1 MKNRIQ
7 DMVVI
12 KNKEDLLMKKN
23 MNKKEIKNLAKQI
36 AKAESTIQNSTD
48 QKERK
53 YAMDTIIALSS
64 KLSSL
69 EEIERVDEMVQKILK
84 NNS

>member
-1 MKNRIQ
+1 
-7 DMVVI
+7 
-12 KNKEDLLMKKN
+12 

-36 AKAESTIQNSTD
+36 AKAESIIQNSTD

-69 EEIERVDEMVQKILK
+69 EEIECVDEMVQKILK

>member
-1 MKNRIQ
+1 
-7 DMVVI
+7 
-12 KNKEDLLMKKN
+12 

-36 AKAESTIQNSTD
+36 AKAELTIQNSTD

-53 YAMDTIIALSS
+53 YAMDMIIALSS

-69 EEIERVDEMVQKILK
+69 EEMERVDEMVQKILK
-84 NNS
+84 K

>member
-1 MKNRIQ
+1 
-7 DMVVI
+7 
-12 KNKEDLLMKKN
+12 

-36 AKAESTIQNSTD
+36 AKAELTIQNSTD

-53 YAMDTIIALSS
+53 YAMDMIIALSS

-69 EEIERVDEMVQKILK
+69 EEMERVDEMVQKMLEK
-84 NNS
+84 

>member
-1 MKNRIQ
+1 
-7 DMVVI
+7 
-12 KNKEDLLMKKN
+12 
-23 MNKKEIKNLAKQI
+23 MNKKKIKNLAKQI
-36 AKAESTIQNSTD
+36 AKAESIIQNSTD

>member
-1 MKNRIQ
+1 
-7 DMVVI
+7 
-12 KNKEDLLMKKN
+12 

-36 AKAESTIQNSTD
+36 AKAESTIHNSTD

>member
-1 MKNRIQ
+1 
-7 DMVVI
+7 
-12 KNKEDLLMKKN
+12 

-36 AKAESTIQNSTD
+36 AKAESIIQNSTD

-84 NNS
+84 NNSWLKNIFLI

>member
-1 MKNRIQ
+1 
-7 DMVVI
+7 
-12 KNKEDLLMKKN
+12 

-36 AKAESTIQNSTD
+36 AKAELIIQNSTD

-53 YAMDTIIALSS
+53 YAMDMIIALSS

-69 EEIERVDEMVQKILK
+69 EEMERVDEMVQKILEK
-84 NNS
+84 

>member
-1 MKNRIQ
+1 
-7 DMVVI
+7 
-12 KNKEDLLMKKN
+12 

-36 AKAESTIQNSTD
+36 AKAELTIQNSID

-53 YAMDTIIALSS
+53 YAMDMIIALSS

-69 EEIERVDEMVQKILK
+69 EEMERVDEMVQKILEK
-84 NNS
+84 

>member
-1 MKNRIQ
+1 
-7 DMVVI
+7 
-12 KNKEDLLMKKN
+12 

-36 AKAESTIQNSTD
+36 AKAELIIQNSTD

-53 YAMDTIIALSS
+53 YAMDTIIALSN

>member
-1 MKNRIQ
+1 
-7 DMVVI
+7 
-12 KNKEDLLMKKN
+12 

-36 AKAESTIQNSTD
+36 AKAESIIQNSTD

-69 EEIERVDEMVQKILK
+69 EEIERVDEMIQKILK

>member
-1 MKNRIQ
+1 
-7 DMVVI
+7 
-12 KNKEDLLMKKN
+12 

-36 AKAESTIQNSTD
+36 AKAELIIQNSTD
-48 QKERK
+48 QKERT
-53 YAMDTIIALSS
+53 YAMDTIIALSN

>member
-1 MKNRIQ
+1 
-7 DMVVI
+7 
-12 KNKEDLLMKKN
+12 

-36 AKAESTIQNSTD
+36 AKAELTIQNSTN
-48 QKERK
+48 QKERT

-69 EEIERVDEMVQKILK
+69 EEMERVDEMVQKILEK
-84 NNS
+84 

>member
-1 MKNRIQ
+1 
-7 DMVVI
+7 
-12 KNKEDLLMKKN
+12 

-36 AKAESTIQNSTD
+36 AKAESIIQNSTD

-53 YAMDTIIALSS
+53 YAMDTIIALSN

>member
-1 MKNRIQ
+1 
-7 DMVVI
+7 
-12 KNKEDLLMKKN
+12 

-36 AKAESTIQNSTD
+36 AKAELIIQNSTD
-48 QKERK
+48 QKERT

-69 EEIERVDEMVQKILK
+69 EEMERVDEMVQKILEK
-84 NNS
+84 

>member
-1 MKNRIQ
+1 
-7 DMVVI
+7 
-12 KNKEDLLMKKN
+12 

-36 AKAESTIQNSTD
+36 AKAELTIQNSTD

-53 YAMDTIIALSS
+53 YAMDMIIALSS

-69 EEIERVDEMVQKILK
+69 EEMERVDEIVQKILEK
-84 NNS
+84 

>member
-1 MKNRIQ
+1 
-7 DMVVI
+7 
-12 KNKEDLLMKKN
+12 

-36 AKAESTIQNSTD
+36 AKAELTIQNFTD

-53 YAMDTIIALSS
+53 YAMDMIIALSS

-69 EEIERVDEMVQKILK
+69 EEMERVDEMVQKILEK
-84 NNS
+84 

>member
-1 MKNRIQ
+1 
-7 DMVVI
+7 
-12 KNKEDLLMKKN
+12 

-36 AKAESTIQNSTD
+36 AKVESIIQNSTD

>member
-1 MKNRIQ
+1 
-7 DMVVI
+7 
-12 KNKEDLLMKKN
+12 

-36 AKAESTIQNSTD
+36 AKAELTIQNSTD

-53 YAMDTIIALSS
+53 YAIDMIIALSS

-69 EEIERVDEMVQKILK
+69 EEMERVDEMVQKILEK
-84 NNS
+84 

>member
-1 MKNRIQ
+1 
-7 DMVVI
+7 
-12 KNKEDLLMKKN
+12 

-36 AKAESTIQNSTD
+36 ARAELTIQNSTD
-48 QKERK
+48 QKERT

-69 EEIERVDEMVQKILK
+69 EEMERVDEMVQKILEK
-84 NNS
+84 

>member
-1 MKNRIQ
+1 
-7 DMVVI
+7 
-12 KNKEDLLMKKN
+12 

-36 AKAESTIQNSTD
+36 AKAELTIQNSTD

-53 YAMDTIIALSS
+53 YAMDMIIALSS

-69 EEIERVDEMVQKILK
+69 EEMDRVDEMVQKILEK
-84 NNS
+84 

>member
-1 MKNRIQ
+1 
-7 DMVVI
+7 
-12 KNKEDLLMKKN
+12 

-36 AKAESTIQNSTD
+36 AKAESIIQNSTD

>member
-1 MKNRIQ
+1 
-7 DMVVI
+7 
-12 KNKEDLLMKKN
+12 

-36 AKAESTIQNSTD
+36 AKAVLTIQNSTD
-48 QKERK
+48 QKERT

-69 EEIERVDEMVQKILK
+69 EEMERVDEMVQKILEK
-84 NNS
+84 

>member
-1 MKNRIQ
+1 
-7 DMVVI
+7 
-12 KNKEDLLMKKN
+12 

-36 AKAESTIQNSTD
+36 AKAELTIQNSTD

-53 YAMDTIIALSS
+53 YAMNMIIALSS

-69 EEIERVDEMVQKILK
+69 EEMERVDEMVQKILEK
-84 NNS
+84 